1 MMYNIKQIFRLMLQL
16 TIAISISLMG
26 IVPASAFDY
35 NSNSEPLTITV
46 PKFEPKAD
54 FAMVNRMQMMQGD
67 STSLT
72 DITLQDLPS
81 ISHIPFSMH
90 QASPDGLN
98 NKMWMRTNL
107 DVKSYKFM
115 DDLTFA
121 GVPIFVAGIIAKSE
135 KKSFRQNT
143 KDNKHTLLTDFK
155 TGIDDYTQFF
165 GPAMTT
171 GLKLAGVEGRSD
183 WGRYLASAAMSY
195 AFMAG
200 FVNSIKYSAKEM
212 RPDGSTRNSWPSG
225 HTATAFVGAT
235 ILHKEYGLTRSPW
248 YSVAGYG
255 VATATGVMR
264 VLNNRHWV
272 SDVLSGAGIGI
283 MSGELAYAF
292 SDLIFKHHGLLR
304 GDISS
309 NKSIIDNPSFFS
321 ISMGIGFGSKKLD
334 FDMQNLELDFDGY
347 EDGDK
352 NLNLRFGASTAVGAE
367 GAYFFNKYIGVGGRL
382 RVNSSPIKGWDGIE
396 NYAWIDLIESL
407 YGNDYQTDAD
417 FRKFIDGDENSDVLI
432 NNASFTIKSDH
443 LTEFAA
449 DLGVYFNLPLSKR
462 FAIGSKLLVGRS
474 IMQEVDLNA
483 TVTGGKRLLD
493 FEDFMEGADDDNVLL
508 KAKPT
513 PGTYTSEWDYFTLG
527 GNNTMKFGTGISLTY
542 AYKENY
548 AWRLFLDY
556 DYTRK
561 TYTMTYNP
569 SLFALD
575 AISLGIGDESAKF
588 SELLTPEDLSE
599 LTEHQS
605 IKKNRHTF
613 ILGGSFTV
621 SF

>member
-1 MMYNIKQIFRLMLQL
+1 MKQTLLSMFAVILMLSGINLSARADDIQL
-16 TIAISISLMG
+16 PSR
-26 IVPASAFDY
+26 
-35 NSNSEPLTITV
+35 NLTITA
-46 PKFEPKAD
+46 PQLEPRVVFGEKQRYLA
-54 FAMVNRMQMMQGD
+54 AQEAPILKSEMQGVTGVTRMTGMD
-67 STSLT
+67 TK
-72 DITLQDLPS
+72 
-81 ISHIPFSMH
+81 PFTFT
-90 QASPDGLN
+90 
-98 NKMWMRTNL
+98 WMRTNP
-107 DVKSYKFM
+107 DVKPYKFM
-115 DDLTFA
+115 NDLTFA
-121 GVPIFVAGIIAKSE
+121 GVPLFVAGIIAKGE

-165 GPAMTT
+165 GPVMTV

-183 WGRYLASAAMSY
+183 WGRFLASTAMSY
-195 AFMAG
+195 GLMAG
-200 FVNSIKYSAKEM
+200 FVNSIKYTAKEM
-212 RPDGSTRNSWPSG
+212 RPDGSTANSWPSG

-292 SDLIFKHHGLLR
+292 SDLIFKHRGLLR

-309 NKSIIDNPSFFS
+309 DKSIIDNPSFFS
-321 ISMGIGFGSKKLD
+321 VSMGVGFGSKNLD
-334 FDMQNLELDFDGY
+334 FDMSKFGLTDFN
-347 EDGDK
+347 GD
-352 NLNLRFGASTAVGAE
+352 NVLNVRFGASTAVGVE
-367 GAYFFNKYIGVGGRL
+367 GAYFFNKYLGLGGRL
-382 RVNSSPIKGWDGIE
+382 RVNSSPIKGWDGVE
-396 NYAWIDLIESL
+396 SYAWNDLIEGL
-407 YGNDYQTDAD
+407 YGNDYATEPD
-417 FRKFIDGDENSDVLI
+417 FQKFIDGDANSQPLI
-432 NNASFTIKSDH
+432 TDANFTIKSDH

-462 FAIGSKLLVGRS
+462 FSIGSKLLLGRS

-493 FEDFMEGADDDNVLL
+493 LGDFIEGADDEKVFL
-508 KAKPT
+508 KAKPV
-513 PGTYTSEWDYFTLG
+513 PGTYTTEWDYFTVG

-569 SLFALD
+569 AMFAFD
-575 AISLGIGDESAKF
+575 AISLGLGDESASF
-588 SELLTPEDLSE
+588 SDLLQGEDLSDLME
-599 LTEHQS
+599 RQS

-613 ILGGSFTV
+613 ILGGSLV
-621 SF
+621 ISF

>member
-1 MMYNIKQIFRLMLQL
+1 MKQTILSMFAAVLML
-16 TIAISISLMG
+16 SGISL
-26 IVPASAFDY
+26 SARADDIQLPSR
-35 NSNSEPLTITV
+35 NLTITT
-46 PKFEPKAD
+46 PQLEPRVVFGEKQRYLA
-54 FAMVNRMQMMQGD
+54 AQEAPILKSEMQGVTGV
-67 STSLT
+67 TSMTGLDT
-72 DITLQDLPS
+72 K
-81 ISHIPFSMH
+81 PFTFT
-90 QASPDGLN
+90 
-98 NKMWMRTNL
+98 WMRTNP
-107 DVKSYKFM
+107 DVKPYKFM
-115 DDLTFA
+115 NDLTFA
-121 GVPIFVAGIIAKSE
+121 GVPLFVAGIIAKGE

-165 GPAMTT
+165 GPVMTV

-183 WGRYLASAAMSY
+183 WGRFLASTAMSY
-195 AFMAG
+195 GLMAG
-200 FVNSIKYSAKEM
+200 FVNSIKYTAKEM
-212 RPDGSTRNSWPSG
+212 RPDGSTANSWPSG

-292 SDLIFKHHGLLR
+292 SDLIFKHRGLLR

-309 NKSIIDNPSFFS
+309 DKSIIDNPSFFS
-321 ISMGIGFGSKKLD
+321 VSMGIGFGSKNLD
-334 FDMQNLELDFDGY
+334 FDMSKFGLTDFN
-347 EDGDK
+347 GD
-352 NLNLRFGASTAVGAE
+352 NVLNVRFGASTAVGVE
-367 GAYFFNKYIGVGGRL
+367 GAYFFNKYLGLGGRL
-382 RVNSSPIKGWDGIE
+382 RVNSSPIKGWDGVE
-396 NYAWIDLIESL
+396 SYAWNDLIEGL
-407 YGNDYQTDAD
+407 YGNDYATEPD
-417 FRKFIDGDENSDVLI
+417 FQKFIDGDANSQPLI
-432 NNASFTIKSDH
+432 TDANFTIKSDH

-462 FAIGSKLLVGRS
+462 FSIGSKLLLGRS

-493 FEDFMEGADDDNVLL
+493 LGDFIEGADDEKVFL
-508 KAKPT
+508 KAKPV
-513 PGTYTSEWDYFTLG
+513 PGTYTTEWDYFTVG

-569 SLFALD
+569 SMFAFD
-575 AISLGIGDESAKF
+575 AISLGLGDESASF
-588 SELLTPEDLSE
+588 SDLLQGEDLSDLME
-599 LTEHQS
+599 RQS

-613 ILGGSFTV
+613 ILGGSLV
-621 SF
+621 ISF